1 MTGTIND
8 SDNAMETGSR
18 VRIKR
23 DGQMPVSKLPP
34 VPSHLFGD
42 GVGKGSAFCHPH
54 LETHDD
60 CARKAR
66 SIVSRAVVSPQRMA
80 AQAGG

>member
-42 GVGKGSAFCHPH
+42 GVGKVVPSATPPGN
-54 LETHDD
+54 
-60 CARKAR
+60 
-66 SIVSRAVVSPQRMA
+66 SR
-80 AQAGG
+80 